1 MSLDPNGNALEA
13 IANAD
18 VHDVGHHH
26 TDLKETKSKD
36 GNNYLVD
43 EKLAVGSSTSGEDHE
58 DADYEGKPTAEELAT
73 LRRVS
78 GKIDWSAYLIAF
90 IEL

>member
-1 MSLDPNGNALEA
+1 MSLDPNGNGLEA

-18 VHDVGHHH
+18 AHDIGHH
-26 TDLKETKSKD
+26 DSKD
-36 GNNYLVD
+36 GKDGNYVVD
-43 EKLAVGSSTSGEDHE
+43 EKLAVGSSSNGEAEEE
-58 DADYEGKPTAEELAT
+58 DLVDYEGKPTEEELAT

-78 GKIDWSAYLIAF
+78 GSIDWSAFLIAF